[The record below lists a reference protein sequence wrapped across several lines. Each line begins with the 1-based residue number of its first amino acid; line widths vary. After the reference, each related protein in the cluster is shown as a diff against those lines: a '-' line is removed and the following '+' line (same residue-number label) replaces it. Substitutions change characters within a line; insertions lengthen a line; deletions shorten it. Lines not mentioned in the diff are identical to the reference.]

1 MAESPA
7 EPTFLRIGPE
17 TPASPVVL
25 SVPHAGRAYS
35 PALLK
40 ASRLPLRTLETLED
54 RFVDR
59 LVWRAQAAGAV
70 ALIACAPRA
79 EIDLN
84 RDEREIDPA
93 MVVPPPPR
101 MLIQSPR
108 ARGGLGLVPTRING
122 AGSVWRHRIPA
133 AELARRIAEI
143 HAPYHAALERA
154 LGAARDRY
162 GIAILLDCHS
172 MPPQQDGAGP
182 AVILGQGLWT
192 AGALLPPLAGFA
204 GLDLAPLIVGQVCA
218 SIGATMWSINQMSLR
233 QHLTPVRL
241 LGRVTAARRFLL
253 FSAAPVGAVLGG
265 FLGGTIGLRAT
276 LALGAVG
283 PLVALLLV
291 IFSPVRKVRD
301 LSQAA
306 DGSGTM

>member
-93 MVVPPPPR
+93 MVVPPPPPR

-182 AVILGQGLWT
+182 AVILGDRHGT
-192 AGALLPPLAGFA
+192 SIALDYVEAAAEAARASGFA
-204 GLDLAPLIVGQVCA
+204 VGRNAPYAGGYITMRHGRPAEGIHALQLEIDRTRYLDAALREPGPGFDAA
-218 SIGATMWSINQMSLR
+218 ATMIA
-233 QHLTPVRL
+233 HV
-241 LGRVTAARRFLL
+241 VAALAIKAL
-253 FSAAPVGAVLGG
+253 EPPQAIAAE
-265 FLGGTIGLRAT
+265 
-276 LALGAVG
+276 
-283 PLVALLLV
+283 
-291 IFSPVRKVRD
+291 
-301 LSQAA
+301 
-306 DGSGTM
+306 